1 MADDLPRELRA
12 LLHTI
17 RGRAQAMINI
27 AALIEDKASEMADRT
42 RQVALEMTDAVNGLE
57 SAVAEAVHKAARL

>member
-1 MADDLPRELRA
+1 
-12 LLHTI
+12 
-17 RGRAQAMINI
+17 MINI

-57 SAVAEAVHKAARL
+57 SAVAEAVRKAARL

>member
-1 MADDLPRELRA
+1 
-12 LLHTI
+12 
-17 RGRAQAMINI
+17 MINI

>member
-57 SAVAEAVHKAARL
+57 SAVAEAVRKAARL

>member
-57 SAVAEAVHKAARL
+57 SAVAEAVRMAARL